1 MKIKKYSLLYYI
13 VIFILTLKLI
23 LENSRLIIM
32 PEQVGNILNIISVV
46 FLIIKLYNQKYTI
59 CELWIYFSFGLICT
73 LVSFISKEYVIALS
87 YLLIIGKKNVNMK
100 NALRIN
106 CYTKFIAIF
115 LHMLIY
121 IINVEMG
128 LTDIIYYTSSGNPRY
143 DFYLGHPNA
152 TAGIIFWTIAELI
165 YINDNKLSFGK
176 FILCSVLGFISINLT
191 NSRTS
196 ILSYIVLLT
205 LLLLSKIKGRNI
217 NRFIKFNSKYIFSIL
232 SVLSISISYFY
243 IPLNNIVN
251 LDILD
256 NLLSRRLSLGYLGIQ
271 KFGIPIFPQLI
282 DSSYIVKWH
291 TYHMQIV
298 LDNIYIKS
306 AVCYGVLFLT
316 LISILFI
323 YTTKY
328 TSKTEWIYII
338 VFAIVGF
345 SENYI
350 LNALISFPLLFI
362 GNSIINNAR
371 IDDIE
376 FKLDKYKVK

>member
-87 YLLIIGKKNVNMK
+87 YLLIIGIKNVNMK

-143 DFYLGHPNA
+143 DFY
-152 TAGIIFWTIAELI
+152 
-165 YINDNKLSFGK
+165 
-176 FILCSVLGFISINLT
+176 
-191 NSRTS
+191 
-196 ILSYIVLLT
+196 
-205 LLLLSKIKGRNI
+205 
-217 NRFIKFNSKYIFSIL
+217 
-232 SVLSISISYFY
+232 
-243 IPLNNIVN
+243 
-251 LDILD
+251 
-256 NLLSRRLSLGYLGIQ
+256 
-271 KFGIPIFPQLI
+271 
-282 DSSYIVKWH
+282 
-291 TYHMQIV
+291 
-298 LDNIYIKS
+298 
-306 AVCYGVLFLT
+306 
-316 LISILFI
+316 
-323 YTTKY
+323 
-328 TSKTEWIYII
+328 
-338 VFAIVGF
+338 
-345 SENYI
+345 
-350 LNALISFPLLFI
+350 
-362 GNSIINNAR
+362 
-371 IDDIE
+371 
-376 FKLDKYKVK
+376 